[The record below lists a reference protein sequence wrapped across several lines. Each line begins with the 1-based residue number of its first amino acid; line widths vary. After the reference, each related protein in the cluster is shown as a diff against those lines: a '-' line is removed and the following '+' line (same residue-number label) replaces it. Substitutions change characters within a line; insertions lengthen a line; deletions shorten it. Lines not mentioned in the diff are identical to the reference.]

1 VTVSMEELR
10 AGRVELD
17 DLIEPGTEAL
27 VPVHPGEILRDC
39 LDDLGMSAYAL
50 AKAIRVPVNRVT
62 AILAGRRAITA
73 DTALRLARCFET
85 SAEVWLTLQAGYDLE
100 VTRARRGAAIEAE
113 VQPQAA

>member
-1 VTVSMEELR
+1 VTVSMEDLR

-17 DLIEPGTEAL
+17 DLVEPGTEAL
-27 VPVHPGEILRDC
+27 DPVHPGEILRDC
-39 LDDLGMSAYAL
+39 LDELGMSAYAL

-73 DTALRLARCFET
+73 DTALRLARCFGT
-85 SAEVWLTLQAGYDLE
+85 SPEFWLSLQAGYDLE
-100 VTRARRGAAIEAE
+100 VAQARHGAAIEAE

>member
-1 VTVSMEELR
+1 VTVSMEDLR

-17 DLIEPGTEAL
+17 DLVKAGTEAL
-27 VPVHPGEILRDC
+27 DPVHPGEILRDC

-50 AKAIRVPVNRVT
+50 AKAIRVPLNRVT

-73 DTALRLARCFET
+73 DTALRLARCFGT
-85 SAEVWLTLQAGYDLE
+85 SAEFWLTLQSGYELE
-100 VTRARRGAAIEAE
+100 VTRAKRGAAIEAV

>member
-1 VTVSMEELR
+1 MTVSMEDLM

-17 DLIEPGTEAL
+17 DLVDHGTKAL
-27 VPVHPGEILRDC
+27 GPVHPGEVLRDC

-73 DTALRLARCFET
+73 DTALRLARCFGT
-85 SAEVWLTLQAGYDLE
+85 SAELWLSLQTGYDLE
-100 VTRARRGAAIEAE
+100 VMRTRRGAVIDAE